1 VDDFVKRA
9 AYFGCVQARP
19 AFNTK
24 EYATMHNA
32 TTEPMQFPAT
42 QTAMADLTDPFDLLR
57 DGVTCPQF
65 MYQGL

>member
-1 VDDFVKRA
+1 
-9 AYFGCVQARP
+9 
-19 AFNTK
+19 
-24 EYATMHNA
+24 MHNA